1 MSLPL
6 NHTRPLEG
14 CSRRERTLAT
24 VLLPLPDSPTS
35 AITSRGCKLN
45 DTSLRARK
53 RRALNPLATEKYLYR
68 CSTRR
73 IGSSVADP
81 ATLTSRPRG
90 ANDRQRWRWRT
101 PAAALGSWCD
111 IEPAPRRSE
120 DEIDN
125 LPADATCRAATRR
138 YPSTAGAGRATAE
151 TSSSN

>member
-1 MSLPL
+1 
-6 NHTRPLEG
+6 
-14 CSRRERTLAT
+14 
-24 VLLPLPDSPTS
+24 
-35 AITSRGCKLN
+35 
-45 DTSLRARK
+45 TSLRARK
-53 RRALNPLATEKYLYR
+53 RRALNALATEKYLYR

-120 DEIDN
+120 DGIDN
-125 LPADATCRAATRR
+125 LQADATCRAATRR

-151 TSSSN
+151 TSSSSRAYKDDVGFRTVLWPRQPRPICQRREYRFDWKTRSSATGRA